1 MNFREYCDIE
11 ASGGNPYPF
20 INAIRQSPVAC
31 GNQHCRGSIFCCRVA
46 RSDLEALQEIAARCH
61 MQLNIRRKRSV
72 LGMFRRYRF
81 RVGLAAG
88 ILLGAVLLFYQSNVV
103 ETIELQGNSTVADSV
118 ILSILE
124 EEGVHRGV
132 WIPDMD
138 MLHLERRLRAAVPDL
153 AWVGIRHTGN
163 RLVVE
168 VTEVKHAPEL
178 LHERTPCNIIAAENA
193 QITDVKVYAGHLERL
208 IGDGVAKGDLLVSG
222 MYTNERGLMSY
233 HHAIAS
239 VTGIFERE
247 TELTEPFTVTETVPT
262 GNVVQQKWLRIFGLK
277 LPLTFQ
283 QPDFTEST
291 AEETE
296 TAFSFLGMTLPCG
309 ILQRT
314 TAETV
319 TTETTRTEEEV
330 RLALHAAVVRYEKN
344 LLADVTILN
353 RTLDYTPG
361 EDGITCHLYYRV
373 EGEIGTESDFYIQ
386 K

>member
-1 MNFREYCDIE
+1 M
-11 ASGGNPYPF
+11 
-20 INAIRQSPVAC
+20 
-31 GNQHCRGSIFCCRVA
+31 
-46 RSDLEALQEIAARCH
+46 
-61 MQLNIRRKRSV
+61 
-72 LGMFRRYRF
+72 
-81 RVGLAAG
+81 
-88 ILLGAVLLFYQSNVV
+88 
-103 ETIELQGNSTVADSV
+103 

-193 QITDVKVYAGHLERL
+193 QITDVQVYAGHLERL

-222 MYTNERGLMSY
+222 MYTNERGQMSY

-262 GNVVQQKWLRIFGLK
+262 GNVIRQKWLRIFGLK
-277 LPLTFQ
+277 LPLTFR
-283 QPDFTEST
+283 QPDFAEST
-291 AEETE
+291 EEETE
-296 TAFSFLGMTLPCG
+296 TPFSFLGMTLPCG

-344 LLADVTILN
+344 LLTDMTILN
-353 RTLDYTPG
+353 RTLDYIPG
-361 EDGITCHLYYRV
+361 ENGITCHLYYLL